1 MEATYIKVSDLQLGE
16 VVAEDIYANT
26 QHPIL
31 FKDTEITNEHLQIF
45 SAFNISKV
53 IVYIEDG
60 EENQQK
66 KQSSTEETIVQ
77 ELSFEM
83 MYKSAVNQFERE
95 FLSWEAGSIIDI
107 AKVRTIILPL
117 VDEVLKDRTKVYKL
131 NNYSVPKKYLYHHC
145 IATGIISSILAS
157 KLGFDRGYIL
167 QVAIAGV
174 LADCGMSKIA
184 KRIRDKKGSLSEV
197 EFKEIRRHPLYS
209 FNMVKDLTALK
220 KEMKVAIYQHHERLD
235 GSGYIEG
242 KKLGDD
248 ISFFSQIIAVADTF
262 HAMTSERIY
271 RAKESPFKVVE
282 MIKESEFGKFDIK
295 VVSALIS
302 TIAHIPIGTT
312 VELSNLEK
320 GEVMFNNSYSPT
332 RPLVKLMS
340 TSEIIDL
347 ASHRNLYISRII

>member
-16 VVAEDIYANT
+16 VVAEDVYANT

-45 SAFNISKV
+45 NAFNISKV
-53 IVYIEDG
+53 IVYMEDG
-60 EENQQK
+60 EKNQQK
-66 KQSSTEETIVQ
+66 RQSSTGDTIEQV
-77 ELSFEM
+77 LSFEM
-83 MYKSAVNQFERE
+83 MYKNAVNQFERE
-95 FLSWEAGSIIDI
+95 FLSWEAGAIIDI
-107 AKVRTIILPL
+107 AKVRIIILPL
-117 VDEVLKDRTKVYKL
+117 VDEVLKDRTKVYQL

-184 KRIRDKKGSLSEV
+184 KRIRDKKESLSEV

-220 KEMKVAIYQHHERLD
+220 KQMKVAIYQHHERLD
-235 GSGYIEG
+235 GSGYMEG
-242 KKLGDD
+242 KRLGN

-320 GEVMFNNSYSPT
+320 GEVMFNNTYSPT
-332 RPLVKLMS
+332 RPLVKLLS

>member
-31 FKDTEITNEHLQIF
+31 FKDTEITNEHLQILN
-45 SAFNISKV
+45 AFNISKV
-53 IVYIEDG
+53 IVYIED
-60 EENQQK
+60 EVKNQQK
-66 KQSSTEETIVQ
+66 RQSSTEDIKQ

-83 MYKSAVNQFERE
+83 MYKNAVNQFEKE
-95 FLSWEAGSIIDI
+95 FLSWEAGAIIDI
-107 AKVRTIILPL
+107 AKVRVIILPL
-117 VDEVLKDRTKVYKL
+117 VDEVLKDRTKIYDL
-131 NNYSVPKKYLYHHC
+131 NNYSIPKKYLYHHC

-184 KRIRDKKGSLSEV
+184 KRIRDKKESLSEV

-220 KEMKVAIYQHHERLD
+220 KEMKIAIYQHHERFD
-235 GSGYIEG
+235 GSGYMEG
-242 KKLGDD
+242 KRLGE

-320 GEVMFNNSYSPT
+320 GEVMFNNTYSPT

-347 ASHRNLYISRII
+347 ASHRSLYISQII

>member
-45 SAFNISKV
+45 NAFNISKV

-60 EENQQK
+60 EKNQK
-66 KQSSTEETIVQ
+66 GPSSTEDTIEQ

-83 MYKSAVNQFERE
+83 MYKNAVNQFERE
-95 FLSWEAGSIIDI
+95 FLSWEAGAIIDI
-107 AKVRTIILPL
+107 AKVRIIILPL
-117 VDEVLKDRTKVYKL
+117 VDEVLKDRTKVYQL

-184 KRIRDKKGSLSEV
+184 KRIRDKKESLSEV

-220 KEMKVAIYQHHERLD
+220 KQMKVAIYQHHERLD
-235 GSGYIEG
+235 GSGYMEG
-242 KKLGDD
+242 KRLGN

-302 TIAHIPIGTT
+302 TIADIPIGTT

-320 GEVMFNNSYSPT
+320 GEVMFNNTYSPT
-332 RPLVKLMS
+332 RPLVKLLG

-347 ASHRNLYISRII
+347 ASHRSLYISRII